1 MLTEFSQRV
10 IQLIQNIPEGKV
22 STYGQIA
29 DLAGRPKAAR
39 RVSWLLNSSSD
50 KYQLP
55 WHRVINSQ
63 GKISERPGGG
73 QQRQKK
79 RLAEEG
85 IKVSRQYEVDL
96 KKYLWTP
103 ETINWEEM
111 DIPEEAKE
119 FL

>member
-1 MLTEFSQRV
+1 MATEFSQKV

-29 DLAGRPKAAR
+29 NLAGSPKAAR
-39 RVSWLLNSSSD
+39 QVSWLLHSSTE

-63 GKISERPGGG
+63 GKISKRPGGG
-73 QQRQKK
+73 HQCQKK
-79 RLAEEG
+79 RLVEEG
-85 IKVSRQYEVDL
+85 IKVSRQYEIDL
-96 KKYLWTP
+96 GKYLWKP
-103 ETINWEEM
+103 QKINWADLEM
-111 DIPEEAKE
+111 PEEAKE